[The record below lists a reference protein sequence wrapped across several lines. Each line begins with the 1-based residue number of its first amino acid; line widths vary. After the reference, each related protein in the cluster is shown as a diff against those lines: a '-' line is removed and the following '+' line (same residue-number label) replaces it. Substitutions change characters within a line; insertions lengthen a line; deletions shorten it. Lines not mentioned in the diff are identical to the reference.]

1 MSVIWQP
8 ARPKRSLL
16 RASRRFSI
24 REKRSLRL
32 FLPTLWT
39 LYWEDGMV
47 KPNSHHQA
55 IPASELSASG
65 VLLQPVKRLSLLPSH
80 ISFQLPAPE
89 RALVYK
95 PGMPVVPSAPV
106 RKVQLALL
114 EIFFPIYRTF
124 FSSKS
129 VMQNEVR

>member
-1 MSVIWQP
+1 
-8 ARPKRSLL
+8 
-16 RASRRFSI
+16 
-24 REKRSLRL
+24 
-32 FLPTLWT
+32 
-39 LYWEDGMV
+39 MV

-129 VMQNEVR
+129 VMQNEVS